1 MAEVCGVVT
10 GIVILALL
18 FKPFFGDAGN
28 FWRCVGFWFTPNII
42 SWFRGEWS
50 EDYWSEMKLVFWLF
64 CGGLSGFVTY
74 AGISRLLS

>member
-1 MAEVCGVVT
+1 VAEVCGVVT

-18 FKPFFGDAGN
+18 FKPFFGDASN
-28 FWRCVGFWFTPNII
+28 FWKCVRFCFSSAIFSRFLGDVSGNN
-42 SWFRGEWS
+42 
-50 EDYWSEMKLVFWLF
+50 WSEMQLLFWLF

>member
-18 FKPFFGDAGN
+18 FKPFFGGASN
-28 FWRCVGFWFTPNII
+28 FWKCVNFWFSSAIF
-42 SWFRGEWS
+42 SRFLGEGMG
-50 EDYWSEMKLVFWLF
+50 DFWSEMKLLCWLC